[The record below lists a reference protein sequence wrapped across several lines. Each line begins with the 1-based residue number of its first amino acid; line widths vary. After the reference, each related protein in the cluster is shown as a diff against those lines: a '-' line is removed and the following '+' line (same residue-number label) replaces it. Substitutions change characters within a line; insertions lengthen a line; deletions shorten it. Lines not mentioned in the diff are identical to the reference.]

1 MLVHRLRV
9 MRLAVV
15 AAVAV
20 VVVVVVV
27 VPMPVAVLICVLF
40 HDVLA
45 VMRRMGRLLTLPP
58 LEGQYCENINR

>member
-15 AAVAV
+15 AAVA
-20 VVVVVVV
+20 VVVV

-45 VMRRMGRLLTLPP
+45 VMRRMGD
-58 LEGQYCENINR
+58 Y